1 MKKIGKQGK
10 INEKANREIDRIL
23 DSKGIMYCEIGLS
36 GCTGTWG
43 LTRAHRHKRI
53 FYRSQPEKLWDFKQF
68 ALCCMSCHE
77 QIERWAE
84 LTEEVFQRL
93 RGDE

>member
-1 MKKIGKQGK
+1 MKHIGKIGRLNQ
-10 INEKANREIDRIL
+10 KANREIDRIL
-23 DSKGIMYCEIGLS
+23 DSKGIMSCEIGLP

-43 LTRAHRHKRI
+43 LTRAHRHKRVW
-53 FYRSQPEKLWDFKQF
+53 YRSQPEKLWDFQQF
-68 ALCCMSCHE
+68 ALCCLHCHE

-84 LTEEVFQRL
+84 LTEEIFQRL